1 MNFSFNQIDILFF
14 YHRFAHLNPS
24 PSISS
29 INPSDD
35 NNDSISSN
43 IPKSHSLESLM
54 NTSSVILKYMSLIE
68 EVHISS
74 IVSRR
79 GYLNFME
86 EKGTSWMKKF
96 VVC

>member
-1 MNFSFNQIDILFF
+1 
-14 YHRFAHLNPS
+14 
-24 PSISS
+24 
-29 INPSDD
+29 
-35 NNDSISSN
+35 
-43 IPKSHSLESLM
+43 M